1 MKWMETLQGAAD
13 SLAASMVYYD
23 NLPSSEYHEIKITD
37 NGTICHIIDWGNY
50 MTKVYTPPAV
60 QFKGGGW
67 GGQ

>member
-1 MKWMETLQGAAD
+1 MPN
-13 SLAASMVYYD
+13 YD
-23 NLPSSEYHEIKITD
+23 FKCNTCD
-37 NGTICHIIDWGNY
+37 NTVEMHMAFDATERPLCSTCKGP